1 VLRGNTDQTQH
12 KDKAEGDAR

>member
-12 KDKAEGDAR
+12 KDKEEGDAR